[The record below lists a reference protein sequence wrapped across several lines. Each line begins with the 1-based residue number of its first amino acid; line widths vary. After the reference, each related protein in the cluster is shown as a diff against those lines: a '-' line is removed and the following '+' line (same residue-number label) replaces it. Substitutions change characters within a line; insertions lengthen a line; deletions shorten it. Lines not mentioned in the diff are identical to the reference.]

1 MIRWERTKSAQV
13 KGCFAQPATAKRD
26 PKPFYTVIAGWLP
39 QSSARTARGRYEED
53 TVGNLRL
60 CAGFAPYAPHYGEL
74 TIIVLAT
81 KQQDGLLTATRVIS
95 RGNAPTK

>member
-74 TIIVLAT
+74 TIN
-81 KQQDGLLTATRVIS
+81 LLIASS
-95 RGNAPTK
+95 RLVN